1 MQILALAVYQ
11 AAGRRRDIAFQP
23 GRVNILTGESKT
35 GKSALLDMVE
45 YCLGRDSIMMP
56 VGPITSAVV
65 WYAALFQMPGGSRA
79 FVARPAPRE
88 GAASTQQAMLE
99 FGGPDLNLLPLERIG
114 VNCDTRSLREQLG
127 RRIGIEENLTDPGE
141 FSLRAPLEANLGHAT
156 LLCLQGQDEIANRNY
171 LFHRQ
176 AEAGIEQA
184 LKDALPYFLG
194 AVPRDQALKR
204 SQLRDAKRDLTRI
217 RNQVAMAEAAALA
230 ADSQLRA
237 LVDEAVAVGLMDPL
251 PADAERTVILATLD
265 LAVSRQSDEVSEV
278 PPETDR
284 RVELE
289 MRRRRLRDELRAV
302 TAERRLLLEAG
313 AEEGA
318 YSAALNTQAARLTS
332 LDLIPSGSDDE
343 ADMCPLCS
351 SALREPDPRPAE
363 LRQSLTDLRNQLSG
377 LEAARPTR
385 RAAVATLDQRAAE
398 LRGALRGAE
407 EAARAVTQ
415 GDEISGAPGTR
426 DRVEFTRG
434 RLSAMVSIL
443 QRADDSEIQRLNQ
456 LASGLDRRVSSLET
470 ELDDDESA
478 MRLDSHLI
486 EVSTDMTQ
494 QAQRL
499 SLEHS
504 GSLRLDLGKL
514 TVITETSQ
522 GPAPLRRVGSAENWI
537 GAHLVAHLALHRFFA
552 RHDRPVPRF
561 LILDQPTQA
570 WYPSEVEEWD
580 GVPIE
585 DSDREAV
592 RAVFQLLLEVVA
604 ELAPNLQVIVCD
616 HANLP
621 EDWFQETVE
630 HNWRGGEKL
639 VPADWLE
646 PDDQAPS

>member
-1 MQILALAVYQ
+1 
-11 AAGRRRDIAFQP
+11 
-23 GRVNILTGESKT
+23 
-35 GKSALLDMVE
+35 
-45 YCLGRDSIMMP
+45 
-56 VGPITSAVV
+56 
-65 WYAALFQMPGGSRA
+65 
-79 FVARPAPRE
+79 
-88 GAASTQQAMLE
+88 
-99 FGGPDLNLLPLERIG
+99 
-114 VNCDTRSLREQLG
+114 
-127 RRIGIEENLTDPGE
+127 
-141 FSLRAPLEANLGHAT
+141 
-156 LLCLQGQDEIANRNY
+156 
-171 LFHRQ
+171 
-176 AEAGIEQA
+176 
-184 LKDALPYFLG
+184 
-194 AVPRDQALKR
+194 
-204 SQLRDAKRDLTRI
+204 
-217 RNQVAMAEAAALA
+217 
-230 ADSQLRA
+230 
-237 LVDEAVAVGLMDPL
+237 
-251 PADAERTVILATLD
+251 
-265 LAVSRQSDEVSEV
+265 
-278 PPETDR
+278 
-284 RVELE
+284 
-289 MRRRRLRDELRAV
+289 
-302 TAERRLLLEAG
+302 
-313 AEEGA
+313 
-318 YSAALNTQAARLTS
+318 
-332 LDLIPSGSDDE
+332 
-343 ADMCPLCS
+343 
-351 SALREPDPRPAE
+351 
-363 LRQSLTDLRNQLSG
+363 
-377 LEAARPTR
+377 
-385 RAAVATLDQRAAE
+385 VATLDQRAAE